1 MLCPSPLLS
10 YPKGPPWQV
19 NWEGVPPGVTTMT
32 PVTSGPKTSEHGVTL
47 APLSCAKTGAAE
59 AAIMAA
65 MMAITESTERSAMM
79 RLIDATSFPSQPSWA
94 ALPQQSNSP
103 STGQPGRRRVVFHR
117 IPLPPFPAAASSGSC
132 HGGNLSASCLA
143 SLSTS

>member
-47 APLSCAKTGAAE
+47 APLSCAKTGATE

-65 MMAITESTERSAMM
+65 ITNATTTNEMM
-79 RLIDATSFPSQPSWA
+79 RLIDATSFYR
-94 ALPQQSNSP
+94 
-103 STGQPGRRRVVFHR
+103 GR
-117 IPLPPFPAAASSGSC
+117 G
-132 HGGNLSASCLA
+132 
-143 SLSTS
+143 

>member
-47 APLSCAKTGAAE
+47 APLSCAKTGATE
-59 AAIMAA
+59 AA
-65 MMAITESTERSAMM
+65 MMAITERSAMM
-79 RLIDATSFPSQPSWA
+79 RFINATSFSSQPSWA
-94 ALPQQSNSP
+94 ALTQQRNSP
-103 STGQPGRRRVVFHR
+103 STGQSGRRRVVFLC
-117 IPLPPFPAAASSGSC
+117 ILLFTFPCRLVAKRSRRPGSKW
-132 HGGNLSASCLA
+132 LA
-143 SLSTS
+143 GLLALV